1 MIEVAPA
8 KLAETNIRV
17 LNASGQGDNAGA
29 VVAPEKGFSVPAV
42 GGTFGELSDHVL
54 HCKAST
60 SAPVLWRAAQTRTA
74 LGKDCDA
81 FHTGTLR
88 SREVI
93 ALRKRS
99 TLVQSHV
106 DEGIDGGH

>member
-1 MIEVAPA
+1 
-8 KLAETNIRV
+8 
-17 LNASGQGDNAGA
+17 
-29 VVAPEKGFSVPAV
+29 
-42 GGTFGELSDHVL
+42 LSDHVL

-60 SAPVLWRAAQTRTA
+60 SAPVLWRASQARAT
-74 LGKDCDA
+74 LGRDCDA

-99 TLVQSHV
+99 TLIQSHV
-106 DEGIDGGH
+106 EVRRGD